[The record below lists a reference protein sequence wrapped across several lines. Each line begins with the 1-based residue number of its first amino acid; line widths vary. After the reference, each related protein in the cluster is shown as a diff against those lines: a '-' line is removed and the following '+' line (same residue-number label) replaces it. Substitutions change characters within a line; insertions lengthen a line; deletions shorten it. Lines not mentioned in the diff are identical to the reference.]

1 MTVIAMT
8 REMGSLGRDV
18 ALGLANELGLE
29 LIQHELVAHVAEKMH
44 VLESSV
50 NRFLEGQAGFLER
63 WGINE
68 SEFSLY
74 TTEEILDVAARGNVL
89 IRGWGAAYILR
100 DVPHIAR
107 VRICG
112 SFSRRVD
119 VLMERIG
126 VDDRNVAFKEIRK
139 SDAAHAR
146 TMMHLFHANF
156 EDPLLYDLVLNTDY
170 VSVETCVALVR
181 ELASRADYAE
191 TEETRSKLEDMRL
204 KHRVMTALHAND
216 ETKRSPPSFEVEL
229 VPGTGR
235 VKLTG
240 IAYHHDFRN
249 EAERVVEPV
258 PGVAG
263 VDNEMAVVQA
273 TGPCW
278 GGTTGFSP
286 PIWSQSTTR

>member
-1 MTVIAMT
+1 M
-8 REMGSLGRDV
+8 
-18 ALGLANELGLE
+18 
-29 LIQHELVAHVAEKMH
+29 
-44 VLESSV
+44 LESSV

-139 SDAAHAR
+139 SDAAR
-146 TMMHLFHANF
+146 
-156 EDPLLYDLVLNTDY
+156 
-170 VSVETCVALVR
+170 
-181 ELASRADYAE
+181 
-191 TEETRSKLEDMRL
+191 
-204 KHRVMTALHAND
+204 
-216 ETKRSPPSFEVEL
+216 
-229 VPGTGR
+229 
-235 VKLTG
+235 
-240 IAYHHDFRN
+240 
-249 EAERVVEPV
+249 
-258 PGVAG
+258 
-263 VDNEMAVVQA
+263 
-273 TGPCW
+273 
-278 GGTTGFSP
+278 
-286 PIWSQSTTR
+286 